1 MAGDYQVPVQ
11 GEMKGWMGGG
21 LVWFRAGGGRQRLPG
36 QWLQGPS
43 HAWALDRETG
53 SSPKQVPSEVTHLYL
68 SW

>member
-21 LVWFRAGGGRQRLPG
+21 SVWFKAGGGRQRLTG

-43 HAWALDRETG
+43 HAWA
-53 SSPKQVPSEVTHLYL
+53 
-68 SW
+68 